1 LKNGVETARFEL
13 PGDSVFETLRP
24 TIVDL
29 IPENRGEE
37 ILLTVS
43 DSNSGSRISVFSLE
57 GKLLGSSD
65 PIGRGFRWLHLL
77 AAAEFGIDNV
87 KSIAVVR
94 TPHIGGI
101 IQFYEWY
108 GNRLVMVTSQGNLST
123 HQIGS
128 DNLNMALASDFD
140 GVDGAELILPT
151 NNYTELVVV
160 KLEDGAIRIIDRFKL
175 PGRLKT
181 NIYFDGES
189 PSSILVG
196 VESGEFVNIVD

>member
-1 LKNGVETARFEL
+1 MQ
-13 PGDSVFETLRP
+13 
-24 TIVDL
+24 
-29 IPENRGEE
+29 
-37 ILLTVS
+37 
-43 DSNSGSRISVFSLE
+43 GSPFSLIE

-101 IQFYEWY
+101 LQFYEWY

-128 DNLNMALASDFD
+128 DNLNMAVAADFD

-160 KLEDGAIRIIDRFKL
+160 KLEDGAD
-175 PGRLKT
+175 
-181 NIYFDGES
+181 
-189 PSSILVG
+189 
-196 VESGEFVNIVD
+196 